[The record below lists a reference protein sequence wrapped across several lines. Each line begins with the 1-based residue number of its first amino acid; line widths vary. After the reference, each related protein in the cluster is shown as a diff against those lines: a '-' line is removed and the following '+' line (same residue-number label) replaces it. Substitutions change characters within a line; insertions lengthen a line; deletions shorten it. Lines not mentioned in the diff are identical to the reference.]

1 MGISP
6 GDRMHPGREHRAE
19 KSGESAGPGDV
30 LPHWPSENEVVTRG
44 KVAEQLLSH
53 PVLRQLL

>member
-1 MGISP
+1 
-6 GDRMHPGREHRAE
+6 MHPGREHRAE